1 MPEGLHWRLPLESR
15 QSAHHPHPVMRIIG
29 FPLYRRPS
37 AQLLSLRFSSASLHC
52 KGFKCQ
58 RDNDGMLDA
67 RFPSV
72 IHPAVMTH
80 PESGR
85 KCLFLSPTY
94 VDGFLGLKQ
103 DESDALLWQL
113 TEHMLQPRFVYRHNW
128 RVNDAI
134 LWDICIVVHT
144 WHNASRRAGSPYA
157 ALSYAALSI
166 RLRSPREHWYPSES
180 QPA

>member
-1 MPEGLHWRLPLESR
+1 
-15 QSAHHPHPVMRIIG
+15 
-29 FPLYRRPS
+29 
-37 AQLLSLRFSSASLHC
+37 
-52 KGFKCQ
+52 
-58 RDNDGMLDA
+58 MLDA

-128 RVNDAI
+128 RVFVVDFERP
-134 LWDICIVVHT
+134 DPSRIVDGSTLEGRHQCPSAT
-144 WHNASRRAGSPYA
+144 IYRCRAGFRATSRA
-157 ALSYAALSI
+157 GLSGTISTLEVSHHMVT
-166 RLRSPREHWYPSES
+166 R
-180 QPA
+180 